1 MVRILVADDHAVV
14 RQGVQ
19 KILHDELPVVQLGEA
34 KSVDEVLALLRSG
47 VWDLLILDINMP
59 GRSGLEALQD
69 IKDMQHKPRVLVL
82 SMHPEDQLAQRV
94 IKAGASGYLTKD
106 TAPEELIIAVNKILS
121 GGKYISFSLAEQLV
135 GELQGETGQEAH
147 KNLSDRE
154 YEVLRLIGLG
164 KTPSQIAEIL
174 ALSPKTVSTYRSR
187 LLQKMGMESNAEL
200 IHYAVRHGIVD

>member
-19 KILHDELPVVQLGEA
+19 RILQDELPSAELGEA

-47 VWDLLILDINMP
+47 IWDLLILDINMP

-106 TAPEELIIAVNKILS
+106 TAPEELLVAVNKILS
-121 GGKYISFSLAEQLV
+121 GGKYISFTLAEQLV
-135 GELQGETGQEAH
+135 GELQGESGQDAH

-154 YEVLRLIGLG
+154 YEVLRLIGSG

-187 LLQKMGMESNAEL
+187 LLHKMGMETNAEL